1 MLSWVLHQT
10 LFFHSQDLI
19 YLIILHTN
27 RQTVVNIWKSYILTA
42 VKDMKMKVIFA
53 VMNTLTAVQIYD
65 FHIFITVYSPL
76 HWFICKQHIDQIP
89 VGLLAQL
96 VEHCT
101 SIAVV
106 MSSNPVQAWIFSG
119 LLFTTTWVVFITA
132 KIAFIFTIL
141 CTVCHIILLMML
153 FWRNSC

>member
-42 VKDMKMKVIFA
+42 VKDMNMKVIFA

-76 HWFICKQHIDQIP
+76 HGFIWNQHIDQLP

-96 VEHCT
+96 VERCT
-101 SIAVV
+101 VLQRSW
-106 MSSNPVQAWIFSG
+106 VQILYRPAFFSG
-119 LLFTTTWVVFITA
+119 LLFTTIWVVFITA
-132 KIAFIFTIL
+132 KVAFIFTIL

-153 FWRNSC
+153 FWRYSC